1 MRRVAALLVLGLV
14 APWVDAF
21 APSSKSRAKT
31 VVLQAGLGEAFK
43 NFFEELDAFVD
54 DATAR

>member
-14 APWVDAF
+14 APWVVAF
-21 APSSKSRAKT
+21 APSSQSRAKT
-31 VVLQAGLGEAFK
+31 VLQAGLGEAFK